1 MVLYSVV
8 GKISFGRWGN
18 TMEEPR
24 LEGRN
29 HVSDTREKRNFIV
42 RIIVR
47 LKSSEEIL
55 GAY

>member
-29 HVSDTREKRNFIV
+29 HVSDTCEKRNFIV